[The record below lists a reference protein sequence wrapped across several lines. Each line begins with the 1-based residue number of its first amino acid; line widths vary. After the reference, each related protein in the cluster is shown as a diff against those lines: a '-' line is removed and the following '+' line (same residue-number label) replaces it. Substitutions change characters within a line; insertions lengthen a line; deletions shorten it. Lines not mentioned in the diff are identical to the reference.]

1 MTPSEANRQRV
12 LALLIS
18 EDGQMGAE
26 FDASNEK
33 HDDAPL
39 LKEASSSR
47 RYPRMQYHKSPHLT
61 VSTLT
66 SLVLI
71 SAASIAF
78 AQGSP
83 TPSTSLPEYLYVA
96 TNPSEDMFAYRIDS
110 GTGALTPVHGQPFT
124 VETGAS
130 PQQCGFGC
138 FVNPVADPLG
148 RFLFYDFD
156 EIPNSGFGTMRVD
169 PVTGALRDGNI
180 SLVTSGEV
188 GPISTDP
195 RGRFIFGNLTAYGDT
210 PGANQI
216 QSYVVYPDG
225 HLSPAP
231 GQPYTYEGNDTY
243 SAPAASDNYVY
254 VSNYNTNYP
263 DPSYLSGFGIN
274 QQNGG
279 LALVGETQDGIQA
292 SNQVITPSG
301 KFLYSDQNYSTS
313 GPFDVQIAGFIV
325 NADGSLTPINQAP
338 QQTPDQAV
346 VGMVMSPNGNF
357 LYSVYPGDVRAY
369 AINPA
374 NGTLTLTA
382 VYTNI
387 NTSGGPLAID
397 PAVKYVYLNQTTYP
411 TDTTTEYSV
420 VGFRVNPKNGELAP
434 LPGSPVVFQN
444 FPTGMAIV
452 RPQQ

>member
-12 LALLIS
+12 LALLIG
-18 EDGQMGAE
+18 EDGQTDAA
-26 FDASNEK
+26 FDASNGQR
-33 HDDAPL
+33 DDTPL
-39 LKEASSSR
+39 LKDANPPR
-47 RYPRMQYHKSPHLT
+47 RYPRIQPRKSSYLT

-66 SLVLI
+66 ALVLT
-71 SAASIAF
+71 SSVSIAI

-83 TPSTSLPEYLYVA
+83 TPSASVPEYLYVA
-96 TNPSEDMFAYRIDS
+96 TSPSEDMFAYRINS
-110 GTGALTPVHGQPFT
+110 GTGALTPVPGQPFP
-124 VETGAS
+124 VDTGAS
-130 PQQCGFGC
+130 PQNCNFGC

-156 EIPNSGFGTMRVD
+156 EIPNSGFGAMRVD
-169 PVTGALRDGNI
+169 PGTGALTDGNI

-195 RGRFIFGNLTAYGDT
+195 RGRFIFGNLTDYGSSS
-210 PGANQI
+210 GSNQI

-231 GQPYTYEGNDTY
+231 GQPYLYEGNNAY
-243 SAPAASDNYVY
+243 SAPAASDNDVY

-274 QQNGG
+274 QQSGG
-279 LALVGETQDGIQA
+279 LTRVSETQDGIEA
-292 SNQVITPSG
+292 TNQVLTPSG

-313 GPFDVQIAGFIV
+313 GPVDVQIAGFIV
-325 NADGSLTPINQAP
+325 NPDASLTPINQAP

-346 VGMVMSPNGNF
+346 IGMVMSPNGNF
-357 LYSVYPGDVRAY
+357 LYSVAPGDVRAF

-387 NTSGGPLAID
+387 NPGGGSMAID
-397 PAVKYVYLNQTTYP
+397 PAVKCVYLNQTTYP
-411 TDTTTEYSV
+411 TETTTEYSV

-434 LPGSPVVFQN
+434 LPGSPMVFQN
-444 FPTGMAIV
+444 FPTGLAIV
-452 RPQQ
+452 RPLE